1 MTSSQFISVQSLVGV
16 IPVTKVDMVDLS
28 RGFNGVVRFS
38 VTLMKKSLRCSAF
51 IKSSVIRLLLLSL
64 LLSLLLLQPITG
76 PKLLTLFFLSTWFV
90 SFQNSLG
97 LVDLLN

>member
-28 RGFNGVVRFS
+28 RGFNCVVRFS

-51 IKSSVIRLLLLSL
+51 IKSSVIRLLLL
-64 LLSLLLLQPITG
+64 LSLLLLQSITG

>member
-1 MTSSQFISVQSLVGV
+1 MTSSQVISVQSLVGV
-16 IPVTKVDMVDLS
+16 IPVTKVAMVDLS
-28 RGFNGVVRFS
+28 RGFNGVARFS
-38 VTLMKKSLRCSAF
+38 VTLMKKSFRCSAF
-51 IKSSVIRLLLLSL
+51 IKSSVIRLLLLL
-64 LLSLLLLQPITG
+64 LLLLQPITG

>member
-64 LLSLLLLQPITG
+64 LLLQPITG

>member
-51 IKSSVIRLLLLSL
+51 IKSSVIRLLLL
-64 LLSLLLLQPITG
+64 LLQPITG
-76 PKLLTLFFLSTWFV
+76 PKLLTLFFRSTWFV

>member
-64 LLSLLLLQPITG
+64 LLLQPITG
-76 PKLLTLFFLSTWFV
+76 PKLLTLFFRSTWFV

>member
-28 RGFNGVVRFS
+28 RGFNCVVRFS

-51 IKSSVIRLLLLSL
+51 MKSSVIRLLLLSL
-64 LLSLLLLQPITG
+64 LLLQSITG

>member
-28 RGFNGVVRFS
+28 RGFNCVVRFS

-64 LLSLLLLQPITG
+64 LLLQSITG

>member
-1 MTSSQFISVQSLVGV
+1 MTSSQVISVQSLVGV
-16 IPVTKVDMVDLS
+16 IPVTKVAMVDLS
-28 RGFNGVVRFS
+28 RGFNGVARFS
-38 VTLMKKSLRCSAF
+38 VTLMKKSFRCSAF
-51 IKSSVIRLLLLSL
+51 IKSSVIRLLL
-64 LLSLLLLQPITG
+64 LLLLQPITG